1 MFVPESIIIAE
12 GISTA
17 VTRYLGGTTAMVADV
32 ATAVRDLIDESAAA
46 AAAAAAAAS
55 EISSKTVDRTHS
67 CACSLSKSYHTPV
80 FCGPDI
86 PAVSCC
92 ARRRLVASGLPV
104 TTDASTSRY

>member
-1 MFVPESIIIAE
+1 MFVPESIMIAE

-17 VTRYLGGTTAMVADV
+17 VTRYLGGTTAMAADV

-46 AAAAAAAAS
+46 AAAAAAA

-80 FCGPDI
+80 FCGSDI

-92 ARRRLVASGLPV
+92 ARRRLIASGLPV